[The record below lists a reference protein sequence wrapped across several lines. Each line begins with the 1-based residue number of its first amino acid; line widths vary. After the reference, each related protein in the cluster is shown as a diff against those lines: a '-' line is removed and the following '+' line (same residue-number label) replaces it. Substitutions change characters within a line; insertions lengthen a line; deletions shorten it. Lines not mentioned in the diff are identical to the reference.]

1 MDYKRL
7 LNETPFE
14 LSKKE
19 LVDRITLLLSRL
31 SKEKILIL
39 YLEICYEINGGEK
52 WLIII
57 DVTYCIKIS
66 HNTYKIWSW
75 HNIY

>member
-52 WLIII
+52 
-57 DVTYCIKIS
+57 
-66 HNTYKIWSW
+66 
-75 HNIY
+75 